1 MQIMLK
7 RTGHDRT
14 SPLLLLVRNFYKKHE
29 NVYSDTENAKLN
41 ICSKEIQINL
51 TTILFSSQKT
61 LANMKFYEVL
71 QYP

>member
-1 MQIMLK
+1 MIWLP
-7 RTGHDRT
+7 HFN
-14 SPLLLLVRNFYKKHE
+14 SFLLVRKFYKMHE
-29 NVYSDTENAKLN
+29 NVHSDTKNAKLN

-51 TTILFSSQKT
+51 TTILFSSQET